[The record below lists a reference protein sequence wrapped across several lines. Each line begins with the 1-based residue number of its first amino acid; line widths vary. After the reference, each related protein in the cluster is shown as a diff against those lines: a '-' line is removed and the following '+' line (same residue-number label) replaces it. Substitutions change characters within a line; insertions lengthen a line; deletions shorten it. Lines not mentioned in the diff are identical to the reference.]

1 MQKTTMEFKV
11 PTKSSIQESTS
22 ASVTDVNIKPQSTSS
37 FNIMGGF
44 KFSKKRRHPSQQQ
57 ESENNSTYSQ
67 SE

>member
-1 MQKTTMEFKV
+1 MQKSAIEFKV
-11 PTKSSIQESTS
+11 PTKSSVQESTS

-44 KFSKKRRHPSQQQ
+44 KFSKKRRHPSQQ